1 MINYSR
7 HMHQDFTYWA
17 LDSVNEN
24 NEGVFA
30 APVSFKCRWQDT
42 NNLTRAANGQE
53 FISAAIIYTFDALA
67 LKGYV
72 KKGIQSDLDPV
83 GLDGAFE
90 IRNISESPNL
100 TGTISLQ
107 KVTV

>member
-7 HMHQDFTYWA
+7 HMPQDFTYWA

-42 NNLTRAANGQE
+42 NVLTRAANGQE
-53 FISAAIIYTFDALA
+53 FISAAIIYTFDAVA

-72 KKGIQSDLDPV
+72 KKGIQTDLDPV

>member
-1 MINYSR
+1 
-7 HMHQDFTYWA
+7 MHQDFTYWA
-17 LDSVNEN
+17 LNSVNEN
-24 NEGVFA
+24 NEGVFSS
-30 APVSFKCRWQDT
+30 PVSFKCRWQDT

-72 KKGIQSDLDPV
+72 KKGISLALEPV

-100 TGTISLQ
+100 SGTISLQ

>member
-1 MINYSR
+1 VINYSR

-24 NEGVFA
+24 NEGTFS

-53 FISAAIIYTFDALA
+53 FISAAVIYTASAVA

-72 KKGIQSDLDPV
+72 KKGASSELDPV

-100 TGTISLQ
+100 SGTISLQ